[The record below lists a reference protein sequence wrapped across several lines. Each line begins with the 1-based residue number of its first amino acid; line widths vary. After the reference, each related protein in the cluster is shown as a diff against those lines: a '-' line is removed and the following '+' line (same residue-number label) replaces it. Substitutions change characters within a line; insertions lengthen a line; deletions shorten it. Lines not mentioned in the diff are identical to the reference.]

1 MIRTHNTGDYWV
13 PQDTKY
19 PVAAAGALFRNR
31 SKPCTE
37 EDVQLTPSQTYGVV
51 TQENYMELSGNRVV
65 LNTMGASNM
74 KRVRPG
80 DFIIHLRSFQGGI
93 ELSRIA
99 GKVSNAYTVLEPS
112 PLVDIEY
119 FRWLLKSDVF
129 INGLSSLTD
138 QLRDGQSISFG
149 TFSKLAFPLPPLET
163 QRRIADYLDRETGQ
177 IDETITRIDRVVE
190 LLEERHQAFV
200 DSCVQNSGK
209 YAPLSLVI
217 KQSQTGP
224 FGTQLSA
231 EEYVPGGIPII
242 NPTHIQDEKI
252 VPEKHISVSASTFE
266 RLKRFALSEGD
277 LILGRKGDVRKS
289 ALMKASDL
297 PALCGSDSL
306 FLRPDLNQVNPSF
319 LRWWFRS
326 SEAFEHLSTHSVGA
340 TLAGLNQE
348 IIQLT
353 RVPLPPLDEQSNI
366 VQRLEEDTSSNALM
380 KEKAQ
385 TMRDL
390 LLERRSAVITDA
402 VTGRIEV

>member
-1 MIRTHNTGDYWV
+1 MTSTAERSDDNSALRGGPFPMVNIGSVMNEVSELVDATEFTPLSVGNNGIT
-13 PQDTKY
+13 PQLEG
-19 PVAAAGALFRNR
+19 VAKSATTAGRKLLREGQLAINSRSDRRGAAGVSKLTGSVSVVNTVIDFDNDELHPDYLHHLIR
-31 SKPCTE
+31 SRPF
-37 EDVQLTPSQTYGVV
+37 
-51 TQENYMELSGNRVV
+51 QE
-65 LNTMGASNM
+65 
-74 KRVRPG
+74 
-80 DFIIHLRSFQGGI
+80 
-93 ELSRIA
+93 
-99 GKVSNAYTVLEPS
+99 
-112 PLVDIEY
+112 EY
-119 FRWLLKSDVF
+119 FR
-129 INGLSSLTD
+129 
-138 QLRDGQSISFG
+138 FG
-149 TFSKLAFPLPPLET
+149 TGIVDDLWSTRFSRMAQIRIPLPSVET
-163 QRRIADYLDRETGQ
+163 QRRIADYLDWETGQ
-177 IDETITRIDRVVE
+177 IDETIARIDRVVE